1 MTEAPAR
8 PRLPLDLAEPAEPAG
23 REKSPQAFRT
33 ISEVAEEL
41 DTPAHVLRF
50 WETKF
55 PQLNPMKRGGGRRY
69 YRPADVALLRGIRT
83 LLYAEGLTIKGL
95 QKVFRDKG
103 VRHVCA
109 VGAGL
114 EAVDPADRIRD
125 DDAAPAGPPAATG
138 AALPGLG
145 AVIARLEALRDR
157 LRA

>member
-1 MTEAPAR
+1 MVDSAPLR
-8 PRLPLDLAEPAEPAG
+8 PALPLDLEPEPAT

-103 VRHVCA
+103 VRYVAA

-114 EAVDPADRIRD
+114 EAPDPADALAEEQ
-125 DDAAPAGPPAATG
+125 AAPAPAAAGPTS
-138 AALPGLG
+138 AGLSG
-145 AVIARLEALRDR
+145 VIARLEALRDR